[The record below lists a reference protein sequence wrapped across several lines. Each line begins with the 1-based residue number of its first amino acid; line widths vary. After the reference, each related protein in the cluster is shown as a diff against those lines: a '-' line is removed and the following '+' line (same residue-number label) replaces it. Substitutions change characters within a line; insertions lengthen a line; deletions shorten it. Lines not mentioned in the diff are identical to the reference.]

1 MTEQKEYQVFGVT
14 MAQIS
19 IVYGVFLV
27 GWGAYFSM
35 DSESF
40 TSWIPA
46 ILGAPVLL
54 AGILTV
60 MVPSK
65 KKIWMHVAVL
75 FGALAFLGGMMV
87 FSKMGQELTE
97 AQSRAAMSQGM
108 LFVTG
113 GLYSFVGVQAFLWAR
128 KQRAAS

>member
-1 MTEQKEYQVFGVT
+1 MSEQKEYQVFGVT

-19 IVYGVFLV
+19 IAYGLFLV
-27 GWGAYFSM
+27 GWGGYFSM
-35 DSESF
+35 GSESF

-65 KKIWMHVAVL
+65 KKIWMHIAVL

-97 AQSRAAMSQGM
+97 AQSRAALSQSM

-113 GLYSFVGVQAFLWAR
+113 GLYSFVGVRAFVWAR

>member
-1 MTEQKEYQVFGVT
+1 MSEQKEYQVFGVT

-19 IVYGVFLV
+19 IAYGLFLV

-35 DSESF
+35 GSESP

-65 KKIWMHVAVL
+65 KKIWMHIAVL

-97 AQSRAAMSQGM
+97 AQSRAALSQSM

-113 GLYSFVGVQAFLWAR
+113 GLYSFVGVRAFVWAR

>member
-1 MTEQKEYQVFGVT
+1 MSEQEDYRFGGLS

-19 IVYGVFLV
+19 IGYGALLV
-27 GWGAYFSM
+27 GWATYFSM
-35 DSESF
+35 GSESF

-46 ILGAPVLL
+46 IMGAPILL
-54 AGILTV
+54 AGLLTIW
-60 MVPSK
+60 VPAK
-65 KKIWMHVAVL
+65 KMIWMHIAVL

-87 FSKMGQELTE
+87 FSKIGAELTE

-113 GLYSFVGVQAFLWAR
+113 GLYSFVGVRAFVWAR
-128 KQRAAS
+128 KQRANA

>member
-54 AGILTV
+54 SGILTV